1 MASILSHPAVS
12 IGLSIAL
19 GRGTISRRLTL
30 IAVVCSILP
39 DIDALGFRM
48 GIAYGD
54 VFGHRGFTHSLL
66 FASLV
71 GVAGAFS
78 SAKLGASRRLAF
90 LVLFLCTASHGILDA
105 MSNGGL
111 GVAFFSPF
119 SNHRYFLPWRIIE
132 VSPIGISAFFSSRGL
147 VVLASEAQ
155 YVWGPCIVL
164 GLLGL
169 VTRRLARHALQ
180 GDAAGQSLR
189 DRH

>member
-78 SAKLGASRRLAF
+78 
-90 LVLFLCTASHGILDA
+90 
-105 MSNGGL
+105 
-111 GVAFFSPF
+111 
-119 SNHRYFLPWRIIE
+119 
-132 VSPIGISAFFSSRGL
+132 
-147 VVLASEAQ
+147 
-155 YVWGPCIVL
+155 
-164 GLLGL
+164 
-169 VTRRLARHALQ
+169 
-180 GDAAGQSLR
+180 
-189 DRH
+189 